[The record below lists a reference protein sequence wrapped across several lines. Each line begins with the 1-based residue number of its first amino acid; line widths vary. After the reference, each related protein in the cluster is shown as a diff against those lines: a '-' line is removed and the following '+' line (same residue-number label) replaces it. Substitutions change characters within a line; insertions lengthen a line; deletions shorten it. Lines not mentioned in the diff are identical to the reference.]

1 MTVDAEP
8 GGAAVLRAKHQRG
21 VVRPDHGE
29 VGAFGE
35 RLVEGTGGDRLS
47 EPGDLVLVAEH
58 RAIPGDGGDVVSL
71 RAHLYR
77 RGEDARFDHCGA
89 SLTGEPAG
97 AGSSFGSSV
106 GSGSGG
112 GSGSGLFSCH
122 WTECRGSSPPSIGS
136 MSSSLRISF

>member
-112 GSGSGLFSCH
+112 GSDFSGDMVTGRTGRNSRPRSTRNDRALVGSY
-122 WTECRGSSPPSIGS
+122 
-136 MSSSLRISF
+136 